1 MGGARGAG
9 LAPLRFLDP
18 DLGMVQR
25 PQCLALIGN
34 ADNRRVAE
42 NEWRPQRNIYLG
54 IIIIDVSKSIQTSQ
68 GKPLQSIVLI
78 TRCTDGLLVQT
89 LK

>member
-18 DLGMVQR
+18 DLAMVQR

-34 ADNRRVAE
+34 ADIRRVAE
-42 NEWRPQRNIYLG
+42 NEWRPLRNIDLG
-54 IIIIDVSKSIQTSQ
+54 IIIIDVILAERGLENKIE
-68 GKPLQSIVLI
+68 GKE
-78 TRCTDGLLVQT
+78 TKKGLFRRRYNDR
-89 LK
+89 